1 MKKFLIIFF
10 SVILLSGCIKTEL
23 EPFMLETKYI
33 GRDEFM
39 ELDGDKLNT
48 LIENKESFAVFLF
61 QPFCEAAAN
70 FNDVLIDFMSEYKI
84 GIYKMQFKDIKGTE
98 LDKHVKYYPSLVIYK
113 DGKLVSFLEADKD
126 EDTKSFKYKD
136 EFVDW
141 FSQYVIIEE
150 DETSEESE
158 SLDEVN
164 NNEIVDNNQQVD
176 NIYQE
181 QEKIDVELPGVVYNK
196 NKVNI
201 YLFWGDGC
209 PHCENEK
216 EFFEK
221 IEKEYGQYYTLHTY
235 EVWYNDDNQNIFNQF
250 ASAMGDNISGV
261 PYTIIG
267 NKSFKGFNE
276 SYEEELLKAITSQY
290 KNSYDVYLNVK

>member
-1 MKKFLIIFF
+1 M
-10 SVILLSGCIKTEL
+10 LLSGCRKTEL

-33 GRDEFM
+33 GRQEFM
-39 ELDGDKLNT
+39 ELDKDKLNT
-48 LIENKESFAVFLF
+48 LIDNKESFAVFLF

-70 FNDVLIDFMSEYKI
+70 FNDVLIDFMNEYKI

-98 LDKHVKYYPSLVIYK
+98 LDKYVKYYPSLVIYK

-136 EFVDW
+136 EFVHW
-141 FSQYVIIEE
+141 FSQYVILDA
-150 DETSEESE
+150 DETSEGTEV
-158 SLDEVN
+158 LDTEN
-164 NNEIVDNNQQVD
+164 NNEVVDNNQVS
-176 NIYQE
+176 NNYQE
-181 QEKIDVELPGVVYNK
+181 YGQKKIDVSLPGVVYNE

-209 PHCENEK
+209 PHCEHLK
-216 EFFEK
+216 EFLKE

-235 EVWYNDDNQNIFNQF
+235 EVWYNDSNQNIFNQF
-250 ASAMGDNISGV
+250 ASAMGDTVSGV
-261 PYTIIG
+261 PYTVIG

-276 SYEEELLKAITSQY
+276 DKEVELLNAITSQY
-290 KNSYDVYLNVK
+290 KNSYDVYLNAN